1 MALLMFNLR
10 GIMNNNMVTCLR
22 MQMSAGKLL
31 CFTDSD
37 MDVFYENERYRA
49 GGYFTPNSV
58 VSSNELSE
66 DNFSISGIIDG
77 DLITKKAITSG
88 DFSNSYI
95 ELFVIKNNKKNIL
108 KTGWI
113 GDISYNDNKFTASI
127 NSLSSKT
134 NNLIGKCYSPN
145 CRAEFADRYC
155 KLNKGNYSFSG
166 EVTALIDS
174 YSFIDSSRNEPND
187 YFSQGVLEFI
197 SGQNKGKKYN
207 IFSFQRHQISID
219 STTIQEIKIGDSYI
233 VTAGCNKSLH
243 ECINKF
249 SNAVN
254 FRGEP
259 YIPGRYKLLACN

>member
-1 MALLMFNLR
+1 
-10 GIMNNNMVTCLR
+10 MNNNMVTCLR
-22 MQMSAGKLL
+22 MQMSEGKLL

-37 MDVFYENERYRA
+37 MDVIYKNERYRS
-49 GGYFTPNSV
+49 GSYFTPNTV

-77 DLITKKAITSG
+77 DLITKKSITAG
-88 DFSNSYI
+88 NFSNSYI
-95 ELFVIKNNKKNIL
+95 ELFVIKNDKKNIL

-145 CRAEFADRYC
+145 CRAEFADQYC
-155 KLNKGNYSFSG
+155 KLNKDNYSFSG
-166 EVTALIDS
+166 EVTALIDR

-187 YFSQGVLEFI
+187 YFSQGVLEFT
-197 SGQNKGKKYN
+197 SGENKGKKYN
-207 IFSFQRHQISID
+207 VSSFQEHQISID
-219 STTIQEIKIGDSYI
+219 SVISQKIQIGDKYI
-233 VTAGCNKSLH
+233 IIAGCNKSLH
-243 ECINKF
+243 ECIYKF
-249 SNAVN
+249 SNAIN

-259 YIPGRYKLLACN
+259 YIPSRHKLLAYN